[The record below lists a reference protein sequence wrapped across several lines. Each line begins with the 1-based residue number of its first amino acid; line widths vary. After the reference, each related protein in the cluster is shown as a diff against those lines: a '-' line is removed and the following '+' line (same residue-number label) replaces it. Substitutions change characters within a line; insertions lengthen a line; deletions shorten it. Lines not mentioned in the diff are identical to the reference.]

1 MMSEPLDHNHL
12 TDAPAEE
19 RMRSLLE
26 VVSSYIE
33 QYHGGSVEL
42 VDFDGEIVKV
52 KLGGA
57 CEGCQLSEGTLRG
70 WVEGSVRQFFP
81 SVKRV
86 EAVE

>member
-1 MMSEPLDHNHL
+1 MSDIQNHNHQ
-12 TDAPAEE
+12 TDVSPQE
-19 RMRSLLE
+19 RMLALLE

-42 VDFDGEIVKV
+42 VDFDGQVVKV

-70 WVEGSVRQFFP
+70 WVEGSIRQFFP
-81 SVKRV
+81 DIDRV
-86 EAVE
+86 EAV

>member
-1 MMSEPLDHNHL
+1 MTENHSHNM
-12 TDAPAEE
+12 DAPPEE

-42 VDFDGEIVKV
+42 VEFDGQIVRV
-52 KLGGA
+52 KMGGA
-57 CEGCQLSEGTLRG
+57 CEGCELSEGTLRG

-81 SVKRV
+81 DIERV
-86 EAVE
+86 ESVE

>member
-1 MMSEPLDHNHL
+1 MSDIPNHNHQ
-12 TDAPAEE
+12 TDASPQE
-19 RMRSLLE
+19 RMRALLE

-42 VDFDGEIVKV
+42 IDFDGQIVKV

-70 WVEGSVRQFFP
+70 WVEGSIRQFVP
-81 SVKRV
+81 DIERV
-86 EAVE
+86 EAV